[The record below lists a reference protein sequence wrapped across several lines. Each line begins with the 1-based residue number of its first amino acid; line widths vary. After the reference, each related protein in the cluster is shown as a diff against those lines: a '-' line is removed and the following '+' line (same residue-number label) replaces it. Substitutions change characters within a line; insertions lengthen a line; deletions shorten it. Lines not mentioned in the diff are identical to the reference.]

1 MGNVNNL
8 IGARIKEA
16 RKELGLTQSEFAKK
30 LHFSRSTICLYEKG
44 LSTPDALFIRDVAQI
59 TSFTADY
66 LLGLSAFK

>member
-1 MGNVNNL
+1 M
-8 IGARIKEA
+8 IGQQLVGVRIKEA
-16 RKELGLTQSEFAKK
+16 REELGLTQGEFAKE
-30 LHFSRSTICLYEKG
+30 LHVSRATICLYEKG

>member
-16 RKELGLTQSEFAKK
+16 REELGLTQGEFAKK
-30 LHFSRSTICLYEKG
+30 LHVSRSTICLYEKG
-44 LSTPDALFIRDVAQI
+44 LSMPDALFIRDVAQI

-66 LLGLSAFK
+66 LLGLSVFK